1 MAVRIYAF
9 AKDLGLENK
18 ELLDICEKLGIKGK
32 GSALANLDDD
42 EISKIK
48 KFLAGESETPAA
60 PPAVVETPPP
70 PTPTPTVT

>member
-32 GSALANLDDD
+32 GS
-42 EISKIK
+42 
-48 KFLAGESETPAA
+48 
-60 PPAVVETPPP
+60 
-70 PTPTPTVT
+70 